1 MKKLAFLAFAGVL
14 SLGLGS
20 CTNDEGDTEFDV
32 LTPTEEQQQKAPQHQ
47 AD

>member
-1 MKKLAFLAFAGVL
+1 MKKLALLALVGAL

-32 LTPTEEQQQKAPQHQ
+32 LTPTEEQQQKAPQQQ
-47 AD
+47 AT